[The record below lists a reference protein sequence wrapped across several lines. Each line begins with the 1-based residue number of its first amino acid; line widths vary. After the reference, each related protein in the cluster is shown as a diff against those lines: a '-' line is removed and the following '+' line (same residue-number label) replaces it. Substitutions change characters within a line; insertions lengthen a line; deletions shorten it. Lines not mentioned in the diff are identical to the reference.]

1 MAGTETDSQDVFFQQ
16 FQLNDEQQ
24 HYLLRLARQAIA
36 HFLET
41 GEILQPP
48 ATNDSQFRQKAGVFV
63 TLRTRRGA
71 GQPDDKAMR
80 LRGCIGHVEADVA
93 LLDLVPVMA
102 VKAATEDP
110 RFPPVTAVELPNLH
124 IEISLLS
131 PLEPV
136 TDVASIEIGVHG
148 LVIISGLRRGLLLP
162 QVPLM
167 FDWSREDYL
176 AGICRKAGLPDDAWR
191 YADLLTFTTQVFEEA
206 E

>member
-1 MAGTETDSQDVFFQQ
+1 MAGSQDVFFQQ
-16 FQLNDEQQ
+16 FRLNAEQQ
-24 HYLLRLARQAIA
+24 QYLLRLARHAIA

-41 GEILQPP
+41 GEILRPS
-48 ATNDSQFRQKAGVFV
+48 ATDDSQLRQKAGVFV
-63 TLRTRRGA
+63 TLHTRPGA
-71 GQPDDKAMR
+71 GQPADKAMR
-80 LRGCIGHVEADVA
+80 LRGCIGHMEADVA

-110 RFPPVTAVELPNLH
+110 RFPPVTAVELPQLH

-136 TDVASIEIGVHG
+136 TDVADIEVGVHG
-148 LVIISGLRRGLLLP
+148 LVITSGLRRGLLLP

-167 FDWSREDYL
+167 FGWSREEYL

-191 YADLLTFTTQVFEEA
+191 YAELLTFTTQVFEEV

>member
-1 MAGTETDSQDVFFQQ
+1 MAGTETEDTFFQQ
-16 FQLNDEQQ
+16 FQLNASQQ
-24 HYLLRLARQAIA
+24 HYLLRLARHAIA

-41 GEILQPP
+41 GGILRPP
-48 ATNDSQFRQKAGVFV
+48 VTEESQLRQKAGVFV
-63 TLRTRRGA
+63 TLRTRPGA
-71 GQPDDKAMR
+71 GQPADKAMR
-80 LRGCIGHVEADVA
+80 LRGCIGHMEADVA

-136 TDVASIEIGVHG
+136 TDVENIEVGVHG

-162 QVPLM
+162 DVPRM
-167 FDWSREDYL
+167 FGWSREDYL